1 MKLVLSIFLSLLVSL
16 SVNAAELSQESLQ
29 GGWQLLTMND
39 LTNEDNDM
47 WEFEGNK
54 FYQNLGG
61 RRMRPDKFTV
71 TGNEINLGYSKIN
84 VKKFEVNSMTAEWA
98 GVTYTLKKK

>member
-1 MKLVLSIFLSLLVSL
+1 MKLVLSIFLSLLMSL
-16 SVNAAELSQESLQ
+16 SVHAAELTQEGLQ
-29 GGWQLLTMND
+29 GSWLLLTMND
-39 LTNEDNDM
+39 LANEDNDM

-61 RRMRPDKFTV
+61 RRMRPDIFTV